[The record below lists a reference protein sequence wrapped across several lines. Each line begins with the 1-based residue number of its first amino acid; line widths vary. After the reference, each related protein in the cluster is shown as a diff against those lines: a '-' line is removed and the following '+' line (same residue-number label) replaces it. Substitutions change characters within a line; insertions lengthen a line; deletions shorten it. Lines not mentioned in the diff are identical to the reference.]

1 MVQSVLFAIIFAA
14 AYKFIADKVLSSEK
28 HRTIK
33 ELILLMTGVLVICVG
48 SFFVPNMLISAAIYS
63 MATMYMMLSGNFTRM
78 LDEQDRAAR
87 K

>member
-14 AYKFIADKVLSSEK
+14 VYKFVADKVLSSEK
-28 HRTIK
+28 YRTIK
-33 ELILLMTGVLVICVG
+33 ELILLMTGVFVVCAG

-78 LDEQDRAAR
+78 LDERDKAAH